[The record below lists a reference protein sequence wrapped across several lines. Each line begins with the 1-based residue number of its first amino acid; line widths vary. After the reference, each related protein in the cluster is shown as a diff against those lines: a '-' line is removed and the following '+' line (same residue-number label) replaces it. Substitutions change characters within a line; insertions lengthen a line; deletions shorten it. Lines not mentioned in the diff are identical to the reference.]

1 MPFTYLEIMYS
12 QEEIKEH
19 YRRRDSALY
28 GLQRHLIQVS
38 ATVLG
43 ILIAL
48 KQHGESSNFSTV
60 KSGLYVAAISAMTL
74 GLISLALANRAET
87 DVQNKLIR
95 LKQVQAPSYHIVEP
109 ARIFYIA
116 EYTGYVAL
124 ATGLVLLSA
133 FAIASEF
140 YP

>member
-1 MPFTYLEIMYS
+1 MFTK
-12 QEEIKEH
+12 EEINEH
-19 YRRRDSALY
+19 YRRRDAALY

-48 KQHGESSNFSTV
+48 RQHGEGSSFSMA
-60 KSGLYVAAISAMTL
+60 KSWLYVGAISSMTL
-74 GLISLALANRAET
+74 GLICLAIANRGET

-95 LKQVQAPSYHIVEP
+95 VKQVQAPGFHNVDS

-133 FAIASEF
+133 FAVVSEF